1 MREMVRQIET
11 EYCRFMD
18 THRELED
25 FSGVEYL
32 GLNLSG
38 RERMETVFKIYHT
51 TAESSRTDIP
61 ILRPLRQRNMVR
73 ALNRIED
80 TVNGGKLRLEIGL
93 ANRTDE
99 NMRWLY
105 RWLCEMYPGLGD
117 KREDLNKLSELKC
130 CELPGFQYAAMYFL
144 GMILSA
150 APDGRTMADA
160 VKLHYLLRD
169 CEDPDKPGKNY
180 TVHQDACLETLRNT
194 GIKAFIQLYVVMEK
208 LLGRVSA
215 ELWMA
220 AVDYYRSGSEKYK
233 IYLKEYQSDIYERL
247 AEILRERG
255 ECGLAEIVLA
265 YAEWVGQHK
274 ELEQYGLAVC
284 LTGAGQWSVNFY
296 H

>member
-1 MREMVRQIET
+1 MKEMVRRIEA

-18 THRELED
+18 THRELKD

-38 RERMETVFKIYHT
+38 QERMETIFKVYHT

-80 TVNGGKLRLEIGL
+80 TVNGGKMRLEIGL

-99 NMRWLY
+99 NMLWLY
-105 RWLCEMYPGLGD
+105 QWLCEMYPGLGE
-117 KREDLNKLSELKC
+117 KRDELNKLSELKC

-150 APDGRTMADA
+150 APDGRTAADA

-169 CEDPDKPGKNY
+169 CENPDKPGRNY
-180 TVHQDACLETLRNT
+180 TVHQDACLETLRNMK
-194 GIKAFIQLYVVMEK
+194 IKAFIQLCGVMEK
-208 LLGRVSA
+208 LLERDGA

-220 AVDYYRSGSEKYK
+220 AVDYYRSGNEKYK
-233 IYLKEYQSDIYERL
+233 IYLKKYQSDIYDRL
-247 AEILRERG
+247 ADMLRERG
-255 ECGLAEIVLA
+255 EGGLAEMVSA

-274 ELEQYGLAVC
+274 ELEQYGMAVC